1 MLQKP
6 FKILIWLCNML
17 ELIIK
22 EIPPAKI
29 GNIGRILFEIS
40 LQAEQQQDGSYYN
53 AKIRLEEDLVL
64 TAAKAE
70 KYKDFLMML
79 GYKPNGAWTSRNESY
94 FVLQTKLAKKAHLNY
109 GRPPYTINYF
119 ELSDVVNTL
128 TL

>member
-1 MLQKP
+1 
-6 FKILIWLCNML
+6 ML

-40 LQAEQQQDGSYYN
+40 LRAEQQQDGPYYN
-53 AKIRLEEDLVL
+53 AKICLKTDLVL

-70 KYKDFLMML
+70 KYKDFLMAL
-79 GYKPNGAWTSRNESY
+79 GYKPNGAWASRNESY

-109 GRPPYTINYF
+109 GRPPSAISYS

>member
-1 MLQKP
+1 
-6 FKILIWLCNML
+6 ML
-17 ELIIK
+17 ELIITG
-22 EIPPAKI
+22 IPSAKI

-40 LQAEQQQDGSYYN
+40 LQAEQQQNGPNYN
-53 AKIRLEEDLVL
+53 AKICLKTDLVL